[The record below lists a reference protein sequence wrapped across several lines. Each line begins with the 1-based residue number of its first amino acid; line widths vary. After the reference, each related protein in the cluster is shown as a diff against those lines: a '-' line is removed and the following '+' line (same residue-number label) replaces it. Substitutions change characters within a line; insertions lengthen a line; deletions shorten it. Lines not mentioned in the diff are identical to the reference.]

1 MGKITKNLHW
11 FIIAYAGFELYTA
24 YMIAN
29 ENLMR
34 IESNEETQIIQA
46 RQYKKTL
53 KEIENYYKNIEVEK
67 LKIERVANE
76 IEKMQQLLPSEISDT
91 ENISLLRRMGDDVNI
106 KEMSITPEM
115 EVDRG
120 FYFARKYKVKAKA
133 TFLQFLIMLEK
144 ISENKRILNV
154 VDSTFKKTER
164 VQRSKFQVIDG
175 EMTIEA
181 YRYNVNFK
189 EDRGL
194 DKIEQEFKD
203 NKEGEPAKP
212 PEAEAPANDGVTE

>member
-1 MGKITKNLHW
+1 MEKLVKNLHW
-11 FIIAYAGFELYTA
+11 FIILYAGYELYTA
-24 YMIAN
+24 YMLAN
-29 ENLMR
+29 ENLLS
-34 IESNEETQIIQA
+34 IESREETQIVQA
-46 RQYKKTL
+46 RQYKNTL
-53 KEIENYYKNIEVEK
+53 KEISNYYKNIEVEK

-76 IEKMQQLLPSEISDT
+76 IEKMQQLLPSEISDS
-91 ENISLLRRMGDDVNI
+91 ENINLLRKMGDDVNI
-106 KEMSITPEM
+106 KEMSITPET

-133 TFLQFLIMLEK
+133 TFLQLLIMLEK

-154 VDSTFKKTER
+154 VDSTFQKAER

-181 YRYNVNFK
+181 YRYNLNYK
-189 EDRGL
+189 EDSGL

-203 NKEGEPAKP
+203 NGSDNTKP
-212 PEAEAPANDGVTE
+212 PQEAKDGVSE